1 MFKKNHKREIIPFLY
16 LFLFILLTT
25 FSGSPALAHKVM
37 IFAWVEGDT
46 VHTQSK
52 FSGGKKAKGALVTVF
67 DTKGNQLLKGR
78 TDDKGEFSFKV
89 PIKTGLKVVL
99 NASMGHK
106 AEWLIPAEEI
116 TTVSVLKNR
125 SPSSDLKTRP
135 ETISGLTGVD
145 TAGEVFVS
153 TSSGLT
159 KQEIKDLIDESL
171 DRKLAPVINML
182 ANFQDCCPGITEI
195 IGGIGYIF
203 GLAGIALYF
212 TNRRK
217 KLLTTENTE
226 KRINKKG
233 SFIVD

>member
-1 MFKKNHKREIIPFLY
+1 MVENRNPVKTQTLSIFLM
-16 LFLFILLTT
+16 ILLIIF
-25 FSGSPALAHKVM
+25 FSSPALAHKVM

-67 DTKGNQLLKGR
+67 DTEGNRLLEGK
-78 TDDKGEFSFKV
+78 TDENGEFSFKV
-89 PIKTGLKVVL
+89 PIKSGLKVVL

-116 TTVSVLKNR
+116 TTVSVLKNNF
-125 SPSSDLKTRP
+125 PSSDLKTSP
-135 ETISGLTGVD
+135 ETISGLTDVN
-145 TAGEVFVS
+145 TAGKLLVS

-182 ANFQDCCPGITEI
+182 ANLQDRGPGITEI

-212 TNRRK
+212 LSRRK
-217 KLLTTENTE
+217 KL
-226 KRINKKG
+226 
-233 SFIVD
+233 